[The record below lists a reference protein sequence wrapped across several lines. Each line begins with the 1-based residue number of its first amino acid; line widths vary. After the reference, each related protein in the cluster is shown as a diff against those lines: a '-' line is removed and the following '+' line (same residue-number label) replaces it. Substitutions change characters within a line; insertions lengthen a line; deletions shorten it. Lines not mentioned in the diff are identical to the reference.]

1 MDCPRCGA
9 NNETDVGS
17 CLSCGAPMG
26 EDENVPTMMQTPL
39 STTPAPAKAAGG
51 RLAAGAPPKQCPN
64 CMTLNA
70 ATFKFC
76 ARCGTPLGAT
86 AAPHAAPTPPPVSPP
101 AKAAGKAPAASAT
114 RPPAPAGATRPPA
127 AASAAKPPAAAPRT
141 PPAPAPRAPPAPPP
155 SATRPPAATAARPPA
170 ATATKPPAAAARP
183 APPPPPKPVAGASR
197 PPAPAAKPAAPARPR
212 ARLSAIARDG
222 SRSADFVL
230 VKDETKVGR
239 EVAEGEV
246 KLDKDPFIAPVHAV
260 FKFDG
265 LQLVVQDSGSANGV
279 FLWLKERQ
287 LASGDELRI
296 GRQRLRIEWMPD
308 EPEQLA
314 DQPVWG
320 SPNPGYTARI
330 VQLLE
335 GGGEGDVFPLKSGDN
350 MVGRGTGDVSFPQD
364 GYVSS
369 KHATITVAEGQ
380 IAVKDLGS
388 ANGTFVR
395 INGQAPVN
403 AGDLLLV
410 GEQILRVDPA

>member
-9 NNETDVGS
+9 HNETDVGS
-17 CLSCGAPMG
+17 CLSCGAPM
-26 EDENVPTMMQTPL
+26 EDDEGIPTMMQK
-39 STTPAPAKAAGG
+39 PAPPAAKAPAGG

-86 AAPHAAPTPPPVSPP
+86 GAPAAAPTPPP
-101 AKAAGKAPAASAT
+101 
-114 RPPAPAGATRPPA
+114 PPAPPP
-127 AASAAKPPAAAPRT
+127 AAKPPAAKPA
-141 PPAPAPRAPPAPPP
+141 APAAK
-155 SATRPPAATAARPPA
+155 PAAAPASKPA
-170 ATATKPPAAAARP
+170 APAAAAPSKPAAPVAKPAAARP
-183 APPPPPKPVAGASR
+183 APPPPPKPVTGQIRAPTI
-197 PPAPAAKPAAPARPR
+197 PPPSSVKPAAPARPR

-239 EVAEGEV
+239 EVGDGEV

-265 LQLVVQDSGSANGV
+265 TQLQVHDSGSPNGV
-279 FLWLKERQ
+279 FLWLKERK
-287 LASGDELRI
+287 LSSGDELRI
-296 GRQRLRIEWMPD
+296 GRQRLRIEWMP
-308 EPEQLA
+308 EEAEALTEQPL
-314 DQPVWG
+314 WG
-320 SPNPGYTARI
+320 SPNPGYTARV

-335 GGGEGDVFPLKSGDN
+335 GGGEGDVFPLREGDN
-350 MVGRGTGDVSFPQD
+350 MVGRGTGDVSFPHD

-369 KHATITVAEGQ
+369 KHATIGVGGGDLK
-380 IAVKDLGS
+380 VKDLGS

-395 INGQAPVN
+395 IQGSASIN

>member
-1 MDCPRCGA
+1 MECPRCGA

-17 CLSCGAPMG
+17 CLSCGASMA
-26 EDENVPTMMQTPL
+26 EDESLPTIAQKPVAPP
-39 STTPAPAKAAGG
+39 PAGKGSA

-86 AAPHAAPTPPPVSPP
+86 AAPQPAGAPAFAAKPAAKPAAPAPKPAAPAAAKPAAPPPP
-101 AKAAGKAPAASAT
+101 KAPA
-114 RPPAPAGATRPPA
+114 P
-127 AASAAKPPAAAPRT
+127 
-141 PPAPAPRAPPAPPP
+141 
-155 SATRPPAATAARPPA
+155 TAARPP
-170 ATATKPPAAAARP
+170 TAAARP
-183 APPPPPKPVAGASR
+183 APPPPPKPVTSAIRA
-197 PPAPAAKPAAPARPR
+197 PPPAAPKAAARPR

-222 SRSADFVL
+222 STSADFVL

-239 EVAEGEV
+239 QVGEGEV

-260 FKFDG
+260 FRFEG
-265 LQLVVQDSGSANGV
+265 PQLVVQDSGSANGV

-296 GRQRLRIEWMPD
+296 GRQRLRIEWLPE
-308 EPEQLA
+308 EPEALA
-314 DQPVWG
+314 DQPLWG
-320 SPNPGYTARI
+320 GPNPGYAARI

-335 GGGEGDVFPLKSGDN
+335 GGGEGDVFPLRSGDN

-369 KHATITVAEGQ
+369 KHATITVGEGQ

-395 INGQAPVN
+395 INGQAPVH

>member
-9 NNETDVGS
+9 HNETEVGS

-26 EDENVPTMMQTPL
+26 DDEAVPTMMQKPPNTPV
-39 STTPAPAKAAGG
+39 SATGKG
-51 RLAAGAPPKQCPN
+51 RLQQGAPPKQCPN

-86 AAPHAAPTPPPVSPP
+86 GPSEQPAQPKAPAKPAARPGAAAAPAMKPAPARQSAPAAP
-101 AKAAGKAPAASAT
+101 AKAPAAG
-114 RPPAPAGATRPPA
+114 GATRPPT
-127 AASAAKPPAAAPRT
+127 S
-141 PPAPAPRAPPAPPP
+141 
-155 SATRPPAATAARPPA
+155 S
-170 ATATKPPAAAARP
+170 RP
-183 APPPPPKPVAGASR
+183 APPPPPKPVTGINKPVSAKA
-197 PPAPAAKPAAPARPR
+197 PAPSKPR
-212 ARLSAIARDG
+212 ARVSAIARDG

-239 EVAEGEV
+239 EVGDGDV
-246 KLDKDPFIAPVHAV
+246 RLDKDPFIAPLHAV
-260 FKFDG
+260 FKFEG
-265 LQLVVQDSGSANGV
+265 QQLTVLDTGSPNGV
-279 FLWLKERQ
+279 FLWLKEGQ
-287 LASGDELRI
+287 LQSGDELRI
-296 GRQRLRIEWMPD
+296 GRQRLRIEWMPE

-314 DQPVWG
+314 DQPLWG
-320 SPNPGYTARI
+320 SPNPGYAARA

-335 GGGEGDVFPLKSGDN
+335 GGGEGDVFPLRPGEN
-350 MVGRGTGDVSFPQD
+350 MVGRGTGDVSFPHD

-369 KHATITVAEGQ
+369 KHATIVVDEGSLK
-380 IAVKDLGS
+380 VKDLGS